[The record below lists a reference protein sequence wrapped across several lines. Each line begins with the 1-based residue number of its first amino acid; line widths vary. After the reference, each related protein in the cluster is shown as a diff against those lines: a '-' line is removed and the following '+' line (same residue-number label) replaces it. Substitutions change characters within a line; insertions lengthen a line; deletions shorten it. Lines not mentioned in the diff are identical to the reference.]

1 SMFRIGGSGAIVIDI
16 DNTSTAGNTSS
27 DGVIISDNSL
37 GGFDLPVYQNG
48 IQYCPDMGI
57 RLTQV
62 RGAILSENLI
72 NKAWKDGIKL
82 VSSSEVIIT
91 GVVKDPSSIANQ
103 STSTLYSSV
112 DIDAN
117 CANVIIPHLMTRT
130 TVFNGN
136 QLAAH
141 VKTACAST
149 VIGALYGSASYTPSG
164 PVIETGSGYAIGD
177 VSAVSSKTKITAITG
192 LISNSN
198 YPAGN
203 YKPGDVCKY
212 LNPATT
218 GYKEAVCT
226 VGGNGSAAT
235 WKNSGA
241 LV

>member
-1 SMFRIGGSGAIVIDI
+1 
-16 DNTSTAGNTSS
+16 
-27 DGVIISDNSL
+27 
-37 GGFDLPVYQNG
+37 
-48 IQYCPDMGI
+48 MGI

-82 VSSSEVIIT
+82 VSSSEIVIT

-112 DIDAN
+112 DIDSN
-117 CANVIIPHLMTRT
+117 CANVVIPHLMTRT

-136 QLAAH
+136 QLAAY

-149 VIGALYGSASYTPSG
+149 VVGELYGSASYTPSG
-164 PVIETGSGYAIGD
+164 PVVETGSGYAVGD
-177 VSAVSSKTKITAITG
+177 VSAVSSKTKKTAITG
-192 LISNSN
+192 LITGSN

-203 YKPGDVCKY
+203 YRPGDVCKY

-218 GYKEAVCT
+218 GYKEAICT
-226 VGGNGSAAT
+226 VGGNGSAVT